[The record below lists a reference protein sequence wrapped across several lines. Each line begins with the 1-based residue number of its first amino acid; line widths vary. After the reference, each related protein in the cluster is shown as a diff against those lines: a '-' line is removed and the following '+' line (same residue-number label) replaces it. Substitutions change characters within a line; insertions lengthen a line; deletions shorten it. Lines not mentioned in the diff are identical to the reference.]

1 MGEDGC
7 TTCDVAE
14 WSHHGL
20 IYLRWKAVNSHHGDV
35 ISHSLGHG
43 PQEGQG
49 SRFVLSPT
57 SGAPSLVNKARMPT
71 THHWLS
77 ATIPLVPV
85 A

>member
-1 MGEDGC
+1 MKIAAPPAMLLNGL
-7 TTCDVAE
+7 TMVLYTC
-14 WSHHGL
+14 
-20 IYLRWKAVNSHHGDV
+20 WKAMNSHQGDV
-35 ISHSLGHG
+35 NSHSLGHG

-49 SRFVLSPT
+49 SRFVMSPT
-57 SGAPSLVNKARMPT
+57 SGAPSLFNKARMPT